1 MDNIDNEQKLRV
13 GISIHYINL
22 PPQESYFHWNLC
34 YTDTPSWYK
43 KPVYAARKVA
53 GPTSGPAWKVAFRE
67 VEFEKSGS
75 FRGVIHLF
83 STSEIGLKDLE
94 SHLLEIGAAEPAPD
108 QWAFPG
114 VPGPSGWTCA
124 AWILWVMDVLSDAL
138 WDMPD
143 GVPFAQAYAQVLL
156 GAEILDHVWRPDE
169 TFKVLSYETLEVVSG
184 SVD

>member
-1 MDNIDNEQKLRV
+1 MGNIDNEHKLRV

-22 PPQESYFHWNLC
+22 PLQEPYFHWNLC
-34 YTDTPSWYK
+34 YTDNSSWYK
-43 KPVYAARKVA
+43 KPVHAARKVT
-53 GPTSGPAWKVAFRE
+53 GPTSGPAWKVAFRK

-83 STSEIGLKDLE
+83 SNLEDLE
-94 SHLLEIGAAEPAPD
+94 SHLLEIGAAEPAPS
-108 QWAFPG
+108 QWTYSG

-124 AWILWVMDVLSDAL
+124 AWILWVMEVLSGAS

-156 GAEILDHVWRPDE
+156 GAEILEHTWRHDE
-169 TFKVLSYETLEVVSG
+169 TFKVLSYETLEVVPG